1 MGIYPPPQPWVG
13 RWFYHQFTGEKTEVQ
28 QGSITCMM
36 TGSSSHGNIGPSDSC
51 SALSCF
57 LLSLSPLIHLFL
69 METRSRKKAWERER
83 IKDNE
88 ASLSSLDHRIP
99 SQTGYW
105 HCPPTLFNMLVSP
118 PYPRLTEQESQRLVQ
133 TKWISKR
140 LRSGLCSAAMLWRL
154 CSMPAALSIGF
165 LVGGAGNNSGLV
177 GCHRAGHGAVFPGA

>member
-1 MGIYPPPQPWVG
+1 MGIYPPPQPWVGIYPPPQPWVG

-36 TGSSSHGNIGPSDSC
+36 TGSSSHGNTGPSDSC

-57 LLSLSPLIHLFL
+57 LLSLSPLILLCL

-105 HCPPTLFNMLVSP
+105 QCPPTLFNMLVSP
-118 PYPRLTEQESQRLVQ
+118 PHPRLTEEESQRLVRQ
-133 TKWISKR
+133 NEFQK
-140 LRSGLCSAAMLWRL
+140 GSAAGYALQP
-154 CSMPAALSIGF
+154 CSGDSVPCLQPCP
-165 LVGGAGNNSGLV
+165 LVFWLEELATT
-177 GCHRAGHGAVFPGA
+177 

>member
-1 MGIYPPPQPWVG
+1 MAELRLAPRSSDSQARALSTTLHCLLNPL
-13 RWFYHQFTGEKTEVQ
+13 TGEKTEVQ

-57 LLSLSPLIHLFL
+57 LLSLSPLILLFL

-133 TKWISKR
+133 TK
-140 LRSGLCSAAMLWRL
+140 
-154 CSMPAALSIGF
+154 
-165 LVGGAGNNSGLV
+165 
-177 GCHRAGHGAVFPGA
+177 